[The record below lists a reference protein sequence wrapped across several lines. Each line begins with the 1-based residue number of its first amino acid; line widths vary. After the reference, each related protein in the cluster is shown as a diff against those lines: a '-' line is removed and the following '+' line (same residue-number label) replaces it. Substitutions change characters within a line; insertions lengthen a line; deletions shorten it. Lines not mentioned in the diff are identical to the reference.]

1 MRVSVL
7 TIGNELLSGKTIN
20 TNASWISKKL
30 SLIGASVSSHVT
42 IPDNKNKITDTLNLL
57 FKSDIDLIICTGGL
71 GVTDDDITRKVI
83 FDYFG
88 SKELIDKDYWD
99 ALNKKFLK
107 LGHLHSDISKSQA
120 VFPDNGTLIPN
131 DIGSARGLIYEK
143 NNITLMVLPGVPI
156 EMKAMFNS
164 KISSWLE
171 QKIDSKIFQ
180 INIRTTGIPE
190 SVLFE
195 KVKNIDIGLEKNSH
209 NVGYYPS
216 LYGVDV
222 RIAGEDLEIIEKL
235 KDHICTNINKYI
247 YEIGNK
253 NLEEVLI
260 TKLKKKNMTISCA
273 ESCTGGLIGHR
284 LTQVPGGSEVFNG
297 GMITYSNESKINQ
310 LGITFK
316 NIEDFGAVSEE
327 VALEMAENIKNKFG
341 TSIGVSTTGIAGP
354 GGGSKSKPVGLVYVG
369 YCDNK
374 SLKVKRFNFSSSR
387 ESNKIRTSQAV
398 LNYVFKII

>member
-1 MRVSVL
+1 MRIAVL

-20 TNASWISKKL
+20 TNANWLSKKL
-30 SLIGASVSSHVT
+30 SSIGSTITLHIT
-42 IPDNKNKITDTLNLL
+42 IPDEQESIINSLDLL
-57 FKSDIDLIICTGGL
+57 FSTQIDLIICTGGL
-71 GVTDDDITRKVI
+71 GVTDDDITMDVI
-83 FDYFG
+83 FSYFG
-88 SKELIDKDYWD
+88 SNKVFDKDYW
-99 ALNKKFLK
+99 AFLEEKFLK
-107 LGHLHSDISKSQA
+107 LGYSLPDSNKSQA
-120 VFPDNGTLIPN
+120 VLPDNGKVFSNPL
-131 DIGSARGLIYEK
+131 GSARGLIYEK
-143 NNITLMVLPGVPI
+143 NNITLMVLPGVPS

-164 KISSWLE
+164 AISPWVE
-171 QKIDSKIFQ
+171 EKIDSKIFQ

-190 SVLFE
+190 SILFE
-195 KVKNIDIGLEKNSH
+195 KVKNIDLEENCH
-209 NVGYYPS
+209 NIGYYPS
-216 LYGVDV
+216 VYGVDV
-222 RIAGEDLEIIEKL
+222 RIAGEDLEKIEKL
-235 KDHICTNINKYI
+235 NDYIRVNINEYI
-247 YEIGNK
+247 YEIGDR

-260 TKLKKKNMTISCA
+260 EKLKKRNMTISCA

-310 LGITFK
+310 LGITLK
-316 NIEDFGAVSEE
+316 NIEDFGAVSEQ

-369 YCDNK
+369 YCDDK

-398 LNYVFKII
+398 LNYVFKMI